1 MWETIKGLFG
11 LTALLPKIVDGTF
24 SWLNKKQDTAVVQ
37 NNNAA
42 AVSTAIVQSETARQA
57 DVKDISLVMM
67 SHPIFWVA
75 WGLGV
80 FPVLAYHAAIYFVS
94 TIPELGWTV
103 LKVPDVE
110 LEYGKTV
117 IASVFM
123 LTGASTVIAG
133 LTHAW
138 TTRA

>member
-1 MWETIKGLFG
+1 MWEMLKGLFG

-42 AVSTAIVQSETARQA
+42 SVSSAIVQSETARNA
-57 DVKDISLVMM
+57 DVKDIALVMM

-94 TIPELGWTV
+94 TIPALGWTV
-103 LKVPDVE
+103 LKVPDIE
-110 LEYGKTV
+110 LAYGDKV
-117 IASVFM
+117 VGSVFM
-123 LTGASTVIAG
+123 LTGASTVVAA

-138 TTRA
+138 TKRA